1 MAASEPAMNTGLA
14 QQLVDLGVGG
24 VLRKMAEHG
33 QLPELRCEMPT
44 CYCPRGRLH
53 FERRPK
59 TTPLPKMGTE
69 SQPLPSAQDGWG
81 APRSVERA
89 SRACLCNNTDYGW
102 RNRIRAMPEKEPN
115 LSFEDIAE
123 TLNEKKAVFVP
134 PGAESWTAA
143 LVRKAYAS

>member
-1 MAASEPAMNTGLA
+1 MRDADVLLPTGTPSLRASPEDDAA
-14 QQLVDLGVGG
+14 
-24 VLRKMAEHG
+24 
-33 QLPELRCEMPT
+33 PE
-44 CYCPRGRLH
+44 
-53 FERRPK
+53 
-59 TTPLPKMGTE
+59 MGTE

-123 TLNEKKAVFVP
+123 TLNEKKAVLVP

>member
-59 TTPLPKMGTE
+59 TTPLPK
-69 SQPLPSAQDGWG
+69 W
-81 APRSVERA
+81 AP
-89 SRACLCNNTDYGW
+89 NPDHY
-102 RNRIRAMPEKEPN
+102 P
-115 LSFEDIAE
+115 
-123 TLNEKKAVFVP
+123 
-134 PGAESWTAA
+134 
-143 LVRKAYAS
+143 